1 MEALITVSLSWQ
13 QGSLQSIWVL
23 DLWTADGHWTAAIHQ
38 TVLPSALSI
47 NVTEHHYILPNIYKV
62 KFVSSLIFASLSSGF
77 HVLLFLPPSQKVLL
91 IPDPQLTTLLQ
102 SLGFAVLKSRIST
115 LLPSSM
121 VLSQLRNKWHGP
133 PACCPSPLCRFPL
146 VPWVSYKV
154 WNFEVSCRSFWA
166 PAQTPA
172 PIPWWQSM
180 CPESKN
186 IWLQSHEW
194 VEESG
199 STPVHTCGG
208 RAAVETHTI
217 H

>member
-47 NVTEHHYILPNIYKV
+47 NVTEHQHYILPNIYKV

-77 HVLLFLPPSQKVLL
+77 HALLFLPPSQKVLL

-121 VLSQLRNKWHGP
+121 VKVNSCLSWETNGM
-133 PACCPSPLCRFPL
+133 
-146 VPWVSYKV
+146 V
-154 WNFEVSCRSFWA
+154 
-166 PAQTPA
+166 
-172 PIPWWQSM
+172 
-180 CPESKN
+180 
-186 IWLQSHEW
+186 LQPVVLHLSVGFHLSHEFHTKFGILRSRADPFGRKW
-194 VEESG
+194 
-199 STPVHTCGG
+199 PVWPNYIVALEGKREGTRSAFCSF
-208 RAAVETHTI
+208 ADP
-217 H
+217 

>member
-47 NVTEHHYILPNIYKV
+47 NVTEHQHYILPNIYKV

-77 HVLLFLPPSQKVLL
+77 HALLFLPPSQKVLL

-121 VLSQLRNKWHGP
+121 VKVNSCLSWETNGM
-133 PACCPSPLCRFPL
+133 
-146 VPWVSYKV
+146 V
-154 WNFEVSCRSFWA
+154 
-166 PAQTPA
+166 
-172 PIPWWQSM
+172 
-180 CPESKN
+180 
-186 IWLQSHEW
+186 LQPVVLHLSVGFHLSHEF
-194 VEESG
+194 
-199 STPVHTCGG
+199 HTKFGILRSHADPFGCKCQYGQ
-208 RAAVETHTI
+208 TT
-217 H
+217 